1 MLDARDERG
10 LIARRH
16 AEYYRSLF
24 KRAEDESAA
33 RPTNEWLADYG
44 REIDNLRAAL
54 DWAFSPSGD
63 GSIGVQLTAAAVPLW
78 LRLSLLEEFRSRA
91 KRALG
96 ALETVEAWDP
106 RDEMKLH
113 VALGDSTPVASEMG
127 AAFAKAL
134 DLAESLGDSDYQ
146 LRALQG
152 LYAYHAGSSRYR
164 AGLPFAQ
171 KFHDLAMRG
180 SDPSDRLFGECII
193 GSVKHLLGDQID
205 ARRHLE
211 QVLTRYAATD
221 RGWDVTRFWH

>member
-134 DLAESLGDSDYQ
+134 DLAR
-146 LRALQG
+146 RALATQITNCAPSRACTPIMQG
-152 LYAYHAGSSRYR
+152 AVDTVRVCHLRKSSMISQCVGRTR
-164 AGLPFAQ
+164 A
-171 KFHDLAMRG
+171 
-180 SDPSDRLFGECII
+180 I
-193 GSVKHLLGDQID
+193 GYSVS
-205 ARRHLE
+205 AS
-211 QVLTRYAATD
+211 
-221 RGWDVTRFWH
+221 